1 MQVLHFLLCLLAAPL
16 GEGLG
21 PPGLAGP
28 SLWDGTDSPCLSLSP
43 GVLSDVTL
51 KESGPGLVAP
61 SQTLSLTCTVAESP
75 VTSSNYWNW
84 IRQRPGKGLEWM
96 GY

>member
-16 GEGLG
+16 
-21 PPGLAGP
+21 
-28 SLWDGTDSPCLSLSP
+28 